1 MKYDIILF
9 DADDTLFDFQK
20 TAEKNFKNTCEKL
33 GVPYKDGYY
42 EIYRDIN
49 QGYWDLYSVGKVE
62 KAVLKKMRFVDFG
75 KAVGV
80 TINADEFMP
89 IYENGLSEI
98 AILYPDTA
106 TVLEK
111 IKNMGI
117 RMFLIT
123 NGIAHVQRGRLSRS
137 GIEHYFEQI
146 FISDEVGFS
155 KPQKEF
161 LDFVEKSVKDFD
173 RSKSLIVG
181 DSLVSD
187 IPLGIDN
194 GIDTCYFNH
203 TSEKTDLKITYEITD
218 LKQVLDLL

>member
-1 MKYDIILF
+1 
-9 DADDTLFDFQK
+9 
-20 TAEKNFKNTCEKL
+20 
-33 GVPYKDGYY
+33 
-42 EIYRDIN
+42 
-49 QGYWDLYSVGKVE
+49 
-62 KAVLKKMRFVDFG
+62 
-75 KAVGV
+75 
-80 TINADEFMP
+80 
-89 IYENGLSEI
+89 
-98 AILYPDTA
+98 
-106 TVLEK
+106 
-111 IKNMGI
+111 MGI

-146 FISDEVGFS
+146 FISDEVGVS
-155 KPQKEF
+155 KPKKEF
-161 LDFVEKSVKDFD
+161 LDFVEKSVKGFD
-173 RSKSLIVG
+173 KSKSLIVG